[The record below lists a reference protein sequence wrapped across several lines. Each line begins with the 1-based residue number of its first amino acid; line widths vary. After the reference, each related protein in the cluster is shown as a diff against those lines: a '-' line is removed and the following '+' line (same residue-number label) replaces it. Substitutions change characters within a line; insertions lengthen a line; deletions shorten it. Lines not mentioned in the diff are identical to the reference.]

1 MQSGLQSQEELQA
14 NVLFTPIMEALGPSG
29 LLTVIHLCP
38 DSRLSCYSPNFN
50 FNVKSIIIII
60 IIILFSLSD
69 RVNIIKSINKIE
81 HVVFVDPSGYIIR
94 LDKCLCLII
103 CDTRPNVT
111 VSSSHRLGPFSL

>member
-14 NVLFTPIMEALGPSG
+14 NVLFTPIMEALGPSV

-50 FNVKSIIIII
+50 FNVKSIY
-60 IIILFSLSD
+60 
-69 RVNIIKSINKIE
+69 KIE